1 MVRQMIDKFNE
12 YKFVSSGSAMP
23 TGDKQNPIAVK
34 KVALRELPN
43 ETRNIITQLPGN
55 SPPSKDSQAVS
66 NATVK
71 VYGIK
76 RQQPDCP
83 ASPSSL
89 HLPANSS
96 ANGHLVYVR
105 RKLDTEPGK
114 ISSCGNTDGAG
125 SLEPRKSSN
134 GVANEA
140 KLLREQLQGS
150 SSFQTIAPVP
160 VASSTVSSQGT
171 SPPATLGKSMAGL
184 VSPEPKDSIVTTTM
198 PGQVDSQQ
206 AAASPNYWKERF
218 FQLQTFLKNCD
229 QSGQEDYIRMLRSLS
244 AVGRSQ
250 HAVELEKRAIH
261 LLLEE
266 VKELH
271 RMRVLNVLGKALP
284 NDHGSGSPSIS
295 STSPIVDFM
304 KAEMTAFENPKYPWL
319 NHG

>member
-1 MVRQMIDKFNE
+1 MARQMIDKFNE
-12 YKFVSSGSAMP
+12 YRLVSSGSAMP
-23 TGDKQNPIAVK
+23 TGDKQTPISVK

-43 ETRNIITQLPGN
+43 EARNIMTQPPGN

-66 NATVK
+66 NTVK
-71 VYGIK
+71 VYGTK
-76 RQQPDCP
+76 RQQPERP
-83 ASPSSL
+83 SSPSSA
-89 HLPANSS
+89 HLPANNG

-114 ISSCGNTDGAG
+114 TSSCANTEASA

-134 GVANEA
+134 GSTKEA

-150 SSFQTIAPVP
+150 SSSFQTITPVP
-160 VASSTVSSQGT
+160 VASSTISSQGT
-171 SPPATLGKSMAGL
+171 SPPATLGKSVAGL
-184 VSPEPKDSIVTTTM
+184 AFPEPKDSTVTTTM
-198 PGQVDSQQ
+198 PVQLESPQPS
-206 AAASPNYWKERF
+206 ASPNYWKERF
-218 FQLQTFLKNCD
+218 LQLQTFLKNCD
-229 QSGQEDYIRMLRSLS
+229 QASQDDYIRMLRSLS

-284 NDHGSGSPSIS
+284 NDRGSPSIS
-295 STSPIVDFM
+295 ATSAVLDFM
-304 KAEMTAFENPKYPWL
+304 KADIAFENPKYPWL